1 MTVGGG
7 SQVVGVEFQ
16 HTEVVQPRSS
26 IMSITIDAV
35 FDGEV
40 LRPQSPLPLVLNQH
54 YSVTIEDAPIAVSGT
69 EDAWSVL
76 RELAGTYD
84 GPTDWSSEHDHY
96 IYGTP
101 KRNEQSDV

>member
-1 MTVGGG
+1 
-7 SQVVGVEFQ
+7 
-16 HTEVVQPRSS
+16 
-26 IMSITIDAV
+26 MSITVDAI

-54 YSVTIEDAPIAVSGT
+54 YSITIQDARPENRSS

-76 RELAGTYD
+76 GELAGTYD
-84 GPTDWSSEHDHY
+84 GPSDWSSQHDHY

-101 KRNEQSDV
+101 KLDEE